1 MKLKLKDKIR
11 KFFGQAEHQEAD
23 AVLDGDVPAYGGSLE
38 VSVANLAA
46 LKPSAAR
53 HETQSTYQQHTQV
66 QQRPGCQPACQD
78 QLHVGAAAA
87 EKQAASQFQLQQH
100 HGQHSPQ
107 IASCTNSQKDAK
119 DFCSG
124 LRTTGQDESY
134 TLQNEV
140 YFPQLLL
147 TLQGGTPEQKAVAA
161 EALFNYTAES
171 DAARQRATQAG
182 VVAHLVDLLRTGTEH
197 GKMYA
202 AYTLS
207 SLTTI
212 DESLEQMHKHGAI
225 PALIDILSTCPLL
238 VCKKGAMRALGRLA
252 RSDDAAQE
260 IVAGTPGAGQHTRRM
275 GLQHVCVCV
284 CVCVLTSMTPHVKT
298 EYSRMPLMPSIF
310 EHHVLQKAEQ
320 SEQAEALQEA
330 TTDVFTPL
338 SCSLQLHCHVQESL

>member
-1 MKLKLKDKIR
+1 MKLKLTDKIR
-11 KFFGQAEHQEAD
+11 KFFGTQAEHQDAD
-23 AVLDGDVPAYGGSLE
+23 DGLDGDVPAFGGSLQA
-38 VSVANLAA
+38 SVANLAA
-46 LKPSAAR
+46 IKPSAGR
-53 HETQSTYQQHTQV
+53 RETAMQQGLPQQL
-66 QQRPGCQPACQD
+66 QQRPGFSPAGTD
-78 QLHVGAAAA
+78 QAHLGGGAAAEPA
-87 EKQAASQFQLQQH
+87 KQAGPHAVHSQQH
-100 HGQHSPQ
+100 GPHHAHVP
-107 IASCTNSQKDAK
+107 SCTNSQKDTK
-119 DFCSG
+119 DFSGG

-171 DAARQRATQAG
+171 DGARQRATQAG

-212 DESLEQMHKHGAI
+212 DESLEQMHNHGAI
-225 PALIDILSTCPLL
+225 PALIDILSACPLL

-260 IVAGTPGAGQHTRRM
+260 IVAGG
-275 GLQHVCVCV
+275 
-284 CVCVLTSMTPHVKT
+284 
-298 EYSRMPLMPSIF
+298 
-310 EHHVLQKAEQ
+310 
-320 SEQAEALQEA
+320 
-330 TTDVFTPL
+330 
-338 SCSLQLHCHVQESL
+338 

>member
-1 MKLKLKDKIR
+1 MKLKLTDKIR
-11 KFFGQAEHQEAD
+11 KFFGQAEQPDGE
-23 AVLDGDVPAYGGSLE
+23 DGDMTAYGGSLE
-38 VSVANLAA
+38 ASVANLAA
-46 LKPSAAR
+46 IKPSAAR
-53 HETQSTYQQHTQV
+53 REAAQQHLMPQAA
-66 QQRPGCQPACQD
+66 QQRHGVSPSGLQDHPAY
-78 QLHVGAAAA
+78 LGSVLAAAA
-87 EKQAASQFQLQQH
+87 GAGSGADKAAAHVQLQLGQQQQH
-100 HGQHSPQ
+100 GSQLP
-107 IASCTNSQKDAK
+107 SCTNSQQKDAK
-119 DFCSG
+119 EFAGG

-182 VVAHLVDLLRTGTEH
+182 VVAHLVELLRSGTEH

-252 RSDDAAQE
+252 RSDEAAQE
-260 IVAGTPGAGQHTRRM
+260 IVAGAWLCVGVWAGAGQKARHSHATCSSGRH
-275 GLQHVCVCV
+275 GAHV
-284 CVCVLTSMTPHVKT
+284 
-298 EYSRMPLMPSIF
+298 
-310 EHHVLQKAEQ
+310 
-320 SEQAEALQEA
+320 
-330 TTDVFTPL
+330 
-338 SCSLQLHCHVQESL
+338 

>member
-1 MKLKLKDKIR
+1 MKLKLTDKIR
-11 KFFGQAEHQEAD
+11 KFFGQAEHED
-23 AVLDGDVPAYGGSLE
+23 VDDGDLGAYGGSLE
-38 VSVANLAA
+38 ASVANLAA
-46 LKPSAAR
+46 IKPSAVR
-53 HETQSTYQQHTQV
+53 REVYQQHAVPLQA
-66 QQRPGCQPACQD
+66 QQRPGCSPAGLDQPYMG
-78 QLHVGAAAA
+78 VAAA
-87 EKQAASQFQLQQH
+87 EKQAAAHVQLQQQ
-100 HGQHSPQ
+100 HGSQLP
-107 IASCTNSQKDAK
+107 SCTNSQKDAK
-119 DFCSG
+119 EFAGG

-182 VVAHLVDLLRTGTEH
+182 VVAHLVDLLRSGTEH

-212 DESLEQMHKHGAI
+212 DESLEQMHNHGAI

-260 IVAGTPGAGQHTRRM
+260 IVAGGAVCLGLVWTLCAGQHT
-275 GLQHVCVCV
+275 C
-284 CVCVLTSMTPHVKT
+284 
-298 EYSRMPLMPSIF
+298 
-310 EHHVLQKAEQ
+310 
-320 SEQAEALQEA
+320 
-330 TTDVFTPL
+330 
-338 SCSLQLHCHVQESL
+338 

>member
-1 MKLKLKDKIR
+1 MKLKLTDKIR
-11 KFFGQAEHQEAD
+11 KFFGQADHPHGD
-23 AVLDGDVPAYGGSLE
+23 DGMDGDGPAFGSSLE
-38 VSVANLAA
+38 ASVANLAA
-46 LKPSAAR
+46 IKASAAR
-53 HETQSTYQQHTQV
+53 REPSQQHTLP
-66 QQRPGCQPACQD
+66 QQLQPRPGYSPAGLDQPF
-78 QLHVGAAAA
+78 LGGAAAD
-87 EKQAASQFQLQQH
+87 KQAAAHVQLIQQH
-100 HGQHSPQ
+100 GQQLP
-107 IASCTNSQKDAK
+107 SCTNSQKDAK
-119 DFCSG
+119 EFAGG

-182 VVAHLVDLLRTGTEH
+182 VVAHLVDLLRNGTEH

-212 DESLEQMHKHGAI
+212 DESMEQMHHHGAI

-252 RSDDAAQE
+252 RSDEAAQE
-260 IVAGTPGAGQHTRRM
+260 IVAGGRLLPGIRHLSTAHSLYAIEHSMQHTM
-275 GLQHVCVCV
+275 GQLLPLPLV
-284 CVCVLTSMTPHVKT
+284 TPTAV
-298 EYSRMPLMPSIF
+298 
-310 EHHVLQKAEQ
+310 
-320 SEQAEALQEA
+320 
-330 TTDVFTPL
+330 
-338 SCSLQLHCHVQESL
+338 

>member
-1 MKLKLKDKIR
+1 MKLKLTDKIR
-11 KFFGQAEHQEAD
+11 KFFGQAEHED
-23 AVLDGDVPAYGGSLE
+23 VDDGDLGAYGGSLE
-38 VSVANLAA
+38 ASVANLAA
-46 LKPSAAR
+46 IKPSAAR
-53 HETQSTYQQHTQV
+53 REVFQQHAMPLQA
-66 QQRPGCQPACQD
+66 QQRPGCSPAGLDQPYMG
-78 QLHVGAAAA
+78 VAAA
-87 EKQAASQFQLQQH
+87 EKQAAPHVQLQQQ
-100 HGQHSPQ
+100 HGSQLP
-107 IASCTNSQKDAK
+107 SCTNSQKDAK
-119 DFCSG
+119 EFAGG

-182 VVAHLVDLLRTGTEH
+182 VVAHLVDLLRSGTEH

-212 DESLEQMHKHGAI
+212 DESLEQMHNHGAI

-260 IVAGTPGAGQHTRRM
+260 IVAGG
-275 GLQHVCVCV
+275 
-284 CVCVLTSMTPHVKT
+284 
-298 EYSRMPLMPSIF
+298 
-310 EHHVLQKAEQ
+310 
-320 SEQAEALQEA
+320 
-330 TTDVFTPL
+330 
-338 SCSLQLHCHVQESL
+338 

>member
-1 MKLKLKDKIR
+1 MKLKLTDKIR
-11 KFFGQAEHQEAD
+11 KFFGQAEQPDGE
-23 AVLDGDVPAYGGSLE
+23 DGDMPSYGGSLLLE
-38 VSVANLAA
+38 ASVANLAA
-46 LKPSAAR
+46 IKPSAAR
-53 HETQSTYQQHTQV
+53 REAIQQYLMPQTA
-66 QQRPGCQPACQD
+66 QQRHGVSPAGLQD
-78 QLHVGAAAA
+78 QQAYPGSTVAAAA
-87 EKQAASQFQLQQH
+87 AGAGGADKAAAHVQLQLGQQH
-100 HGQHSPQ
+100 GSQLP
-107 IASCTNSQKDAK
+107 SCTNSQQKDAK
-119 DFCSG
+119 EFAGG

-182 VVAHLVDLLRTGTEH
+182 VVAYLVDLLRSGTEH

-225 PALIDILSTCPLL
+225 PALIDILATCPLL

-252 RSDDAAQE
+252 RSDEAAQE
-260 IVAGTPGAGQHTRRM
+260 IVAG
-275 GLQHVCVCV
+275 VCV
-284 CVCVLTSMTPHVKT
+284 
-298 EYSRMPLMPSIF
+298 RG
-310 EHHVLQKAEQ
+310 
-320 SEQAEALQEA
+320 
-330 TTDVFTPL
+330 
-338 SCSLQLHCHVQESL
+338 

>member
-1 MKLKLKDKIR
+1 MKLKLTDKIR
-11 KFFGQAEHQEAD
+11 KFFGQAEHQEVD
-23 AVLDGDVPAYGGSLE
+23 AVLDGDVPAYGGFLE
-38 VSVANLAA
+38 ASVANLAA
-46 LKPSAAR
+46 LKPSPAR
-53 HETQSTYQQHTQV
+53 HDAQLTHQQHIQV
-66 QQRPGCQPACQD
+66 QQRPGCQPVCQD
-78 QLHVGAAAA
+78 QLHAGGAAA
-87 EKQAASQFQLQQH
+87 EKQAASQLQLMQ
-100 HGQHSPQ
+100 HGQHTPQ

-182 VVAHLVDLLRTGTEH
+182 VVAHLVDLLQTGTEH

-260 IVAGTPGAGQHTRRM
+260 IVAGTPVSSQHTRCM
-275 GLQHVCVCV
+275 GLQIRVCFHF
-284 CVCVLTSMTPHVKT
+284 LDP
-298 EYSRMPLMPSIF
+298 I
-310 EHHVLQKAEQ
+310 
-320 SEQAEALQEA
+320 
-330 TTDVFTPL
+330 
-338 SCSLQLHCHVQESL
+338 VQDSSQQTKQ